1 VLVVVLVIVIDFDG
15 GWAKEMG
22 RLNPLMAPAVKMN
35 KIGNNSENPV
45 ARFQKIANLCGPTQ

>member
-1 VLVVVLVIVIDFDG
+1 VLVFVLVLVIDFDG
-15 GWAKEMG
+15 CWAKEMK
-22 RLNPLMAPAVKMN
+22 PAQPPHGAGVKMN

>member
-1 VLVVVLVIVIDFDG
+1 VLVIVLVLVINFDG
-15 GWAKEMG
+15 SWAKEMEH
-22 RLNPLMAPAVKMN
+22 APPSWRRVKMN